1 MKKLFLAFASLLIS
15 LAANAQTSTDTY
27 TVNKT
32 DGTSASYKVVD
43 YPKIGF
49 SSASVFGNYMKGFE
63 DAGMIDTW
71 NVSDVRNVVFNIYH
85 ASDVSDITLADKAAT
100 DATKRGIEPV
110 DAGANR
116 HKGISERHGSCVM
129 KMQRECNV
137 RE

>member
-49 SSASVFGNYMKGFE
+49 SSASVFGN
-63 DAGMIDTW
+63 
-71 NVSDVRNVVFNIYH
+71 
-85 ASDVSDITLADKAAT
+85 
-100 DATKRGIEPV
+100 
-110 DAGANR
+110 
-116 HKGISERHGSCVM
+116 
-129 KMQRECNV
+129 
-137 RE
+137 